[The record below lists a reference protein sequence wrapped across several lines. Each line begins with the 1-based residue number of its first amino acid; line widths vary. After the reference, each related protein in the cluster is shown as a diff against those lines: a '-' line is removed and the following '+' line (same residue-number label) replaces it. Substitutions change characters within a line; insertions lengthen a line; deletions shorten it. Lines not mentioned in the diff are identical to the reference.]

1 MRRIFKPIIIVSCF
15 LIGAM
20 WIYALFFASKE
31 SINKIGDETWK
42 ATAEKICAIS
52 ERERLSLIDL
62 RKVKDSGDNALPE
75 RAQIIDKATDSLERA
90 VNSLAALPVS
100 DSKGQALVPLW
111 LADYRTHIQDR
122 REYADDLRT
131 GVNEPFSET
140 VTEGLPISE
149 KIATFAADNAA
160 ASCAPPIDLSV

>member
-1 MRRIFKPIIIVSCF
+1 MRRLLKPFLIVICA

-20 WIYALFFASKE
+20 WVYALFFASKVAV
-31 SINKIGDETWK
+31 NKIDDKSWK
-42 ATAEKICAIS
+42 AAAEKICFVS
-52 ERERLSLIDL
+52 EKERLALIDL
-62 RKVKDSGDNALPE
+62 RKVKDSGANALTE

-90 VNSLAALPVS
+90 VNSLAALSVS

-111 LADYRTHIQDR
+111 LADYRTHISDR
-122 REYADDLRT
+122 RAYADDLRA

-160 ASCAPPIDLSV
+160 PSCAPPIDLSV

>member
-31 SINKIGDETWK
+31 SINKIGDESWK
-42 ATAEKICAIS
+42 ANAQQICAVS
-52 ERERLSLIDL
+52 EKERLSLIDL
-62 RKVKDSGDNALPE
+62 RKVKDSGDNALAE

-90 VNSLAALPVS
+90 VNSLAALSVS

-111 LADYRTHIQDR
+111 LSDYRTHIQDR

-160 ASCAPPIDLSV
+160 PSCAPPIDLSV